1 MRGARQS
8 PWPTQSGAPDG
19 PVSVFGRYAVYG
31 AIASGGMATVHVGR
45 IFGEAG
51 FTRTVAIKRMHPHL
65 AGQPEFVAMFVDEA
79 RLAARI
85 RHPNVVPTLDVA
97 AHEGELFLVMEYVD
111 GVPLSALHKAARE
124 SGVLAPPDVAA
135 SIMVGL
141 LRGLDA
147 AHEARGDDGLPLGI
161 VHRDVSPQN
170 VLVGTD
176 GVARVLDFGV
186 AKALSQVHITQ
197 NSQLKGK
204 LAYMAPE
211 QVRGEGFDRRA
222 DVFGAAVVFWET
234 LCGTKLFRAANEAAV
249 VQAVQYQP
257 IARPS
262 EANPAIPPAL
272 DAVIMHGLDRDPE
285 RRFATAGEMADA
297 IEHAIPLASARVV
310 GEWVRSLGGVG
321 IRTRAQLVADAE
333 SRSNVGSR
341 PAGEHITHSQVQK
354 RAPVVE
360 APPVVEETKWRYIAV
375 ACMALGGAIAL
386 GFAGYILHA
395 RSKQATV
402 APVDEAEAK
411 KPAASAVA
419 ASSAP
424 VAASSAAIS
433 PTASAAPT
441 AAASADI
448 ELPDTPSDSRGFAA
462 AAPKAGGPIP
472 TSRGGGTVAPKPS
485 ATGGGGDDL
494 YSRH

>member
-8 PWPTQSGAPDG
+8 PWPTQAAAPDK

-85 RHPNVVPTLDVA
+85 RHPNVVPTLDVG
-97 AHEGELFLVMEYVD
+97 AHEDELFLVMEYVD
-111 GVPLSALHKAARE
+111 GLPLSALHKAARE
-124 SGVLAPPDVAA
+124 SGTLAPPEVAA
-135 SIMVGL
+135 SIIVGL

-186 AKALSQVHITQ
+186 AKALSHVHITQ

-222 DVFGAAVVFWET
+222 DVFGAAVVLWET

-257 IARPS
+257 IAFPS
-262 EANPAIPPAL
+262 GINGAVPPAL
-272 DAVIMHGLDRDPE
+272 DAVIMRGLDRDPDQ
-285 RRFATAGEMADA
+285 RFATAGEMADA

-333 SRSNVGSR
+333 SRSTVGNRS
-341 PAGEHITHSQVQK
+341 AGEHITHSQVQK
-354 RAPVVE
+354 RAPAAE
-360 APPVVEETKWRYIAV
+360 ARPPAEDTKWRYIAV

-395 RSKQATV
+395 RSKQASAV
-402 APVDEAEAK
+402 PVDEVVEAK
-411 KPAASAVA
+411 KPEPPATSATALAA
-419 ASSAP
+419 
-424 VAASSAAIS
+424 
-433 PTASAAPT
+433 AAPT
-441 AAASADI
+441 AAAAPSVPASADI
-448 ELPDTPSDSRGFAA
+448 ELPDTPPDPHAAA
-462 AAPKAGGPIP
+462 AAPRPGLVPG
-472 TSRGGGTVAPKPS
+472 TRGGAVVAPKPS

>member
-8 PWPTQSGAPDG
+8 PWPTQAAAPDK
-19 PVSVFGRYAVYG
+19 PVAVFGRYAVYG

-85 RHPNVVPTLDVA
+85 RHPNVVPTLDVG

-124 SGVLAPPDVAA
+124 SGTLAPPDVAA
-135 SIMVGL
+135 SIIVGL

-234 LCGTKLFRAANEAAV
+234 LCGSKLFRAANEAAV

-257 IARPS
+257 IGFPS
-262 EANPAIPPAL
+262 DVNGAVPPAL
-272 DAVIMHGLDRDPE
+272 DAAIMRGLDRDPE

-297 IEHAIPLASARVV
+297 IEHAIPLASARFV

-333 SRSNVGSR
+333 SRSTV
-341 PAGEHITHSQVQK
+341 EQITHSQVQK
-354 RAPVVE
+354 RSPVAE
-360 APPVVEETKWRYIAV
+360 ARPAAEDTKWRYIAV

-395 RSKQATV
+395 RSKPATS
-402 APVDEAEAK
+402 APALEAPEAK
-411 KPAASAVA
+411 KAEL
-419 ASSAP
+419 P
-424 VAASSAAIS
+424 VA
-433 PTASAAPT
+433 TASAAPSVVAAPT
-441 AAASADI
+441 AAPQASAAAAADI
-448 ELPDTPSDSRGFAA
+448 ELPDTPPA
-462 AAPKAGGPIP
+462 AAPKFGGPVS
-472 TSRGGGTVAPKPS
+472 TSRGGAVVAPKPS
-485 ATGGGGDDL
+485 ATGGGDDL

>member
-8 PWPTQSGAPDG
+8 PWPTQAAAPDK

-85 RHPNVVPTLDVA
+85 RHPNVVPTLDVG
-97 AHEGELFLVMEYVD
+97 AHEDELFLVMEYVD

-124 SGVLAPPDVAA
+124 SGTLAPPEVAA
-135 SIMVGL
+135 SIIVGL

-257 IARPS
+257 IPFPS
-262 EANPAIPPAL
+262 DVNGAVPPAL
-272 DAVIMHGLDRDPE
+272 DAAIMRGLDRDPE

-297 IEHAIPLASARVV
+297 IEHAIPLASARFV

-333 SRSNVGSR
+333 SRSTV
-341 PAGEHITHSQVQK
+341 EQITHSQVQK
-354 RAPVVE
+354 RAPVAE
-360 APPVVEETKWRYIAV
+360 APPAEDTKWRYIAV

-395 RSKQATV
+395 RSKQAAS
-402 APVDEAEAK
+402 APASETSEAK
-411 KPAASAVA
+411 KAELPAA
-419 ASSAP
+419 
-424 VAASSAAIS
+424 
-433 PTASAAPT
+433 TASAAPT
-441 AAASADI
+441 AAAALPTVAPTSTAAVAADI
-448 ELPDTPSDSRGFAA
+448 ELPDSPPDPHVGAGAAVAPKLGGPVSTVRGGPAV
-462 AAPKAGGPIP
+462 APKA
-472 TSRGGGTVAPKPS
+472 S
-485 ATGGGGDDL
+485 ATGGGDDL

>member
-8 PWPTQSGAPDG
+8 PWPTQAAAPDK

-85 RHPNVVPTLDVA
+85 RHPNVVPTLDVG
-97 AHEGELFLVMEYVD
+97 AHEDELFLVMEYVD

-124 SGVLAPPDVAA
+124 SGTLAPPDVAA
-135 SIMVGL
+135 SIIVGL

-257 IARPS
+257 IPFPS
-262 EANPAIPPAL
+262 DVNGAVPPAL
-272 DAVIMHGLDRDPE
+272 DAAIMRGLDRDPA

-297 IEHAIPLASARVV
+297 IEHAIPLASARFV

-333 SRSNVGSR
+333 SRSTV
-341 PAGEHITHSQVQK
+341 EQITHSQVQK
-354 RAPVVE
+354 RAPVAE
-360 APPVVEETKWRYIAV
+360 ARPAPEDTKWRYIAV

-395 RSKQATV
+395 RSKQAAS
-402 APVDEAEAK
+402 APALEPSEAK
-411 KPAASAVA
+411 KAELPAT
-419 ASSAP
+419 
-424 VAASSAAIS
+424 
-433 PTASAAPT
+433 TASAAQSAAAALPTVAPTST
-441 AAASADI
+441 AAVAADI
-448 ELPDTPSDSRGFAA
+448 ELPDSPPDPHAGAG
-462 AAPKAGGPIP
+462 AAPKLGGPVS
-472 TSRGGGTVAPKPS
+472 TVRGGPAVAPKPS
-485 ATGGGGDDL
+485 ATGGGDDL